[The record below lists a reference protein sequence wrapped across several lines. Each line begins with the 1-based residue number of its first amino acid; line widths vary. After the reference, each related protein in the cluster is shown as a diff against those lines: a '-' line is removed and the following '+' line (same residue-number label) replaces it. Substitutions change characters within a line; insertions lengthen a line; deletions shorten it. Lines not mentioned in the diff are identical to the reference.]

1 MAILPRSCVTLH
13 AQLLAADT
21 TLLVCVRVCIFSLS
35 FVKLNVR
42 PANSPWAP
50 NEQFLSSLRAFCL
63 FAARLGITYYP
74 IASFITHSSQP
85 FAAGHTFITVIAP
98 LMCLAPVLI
107 WDSRTTLFH
116 HFTGVTLALSLH
128 FRSVA
133 GVRMNLRPLADG
145 RPALPTTF
153 TRPVSRIACFVP
165 GRATSHLTA
174 STLLLSCL
182 GSPDCNTSE
191 RNISVDPRTS
201 NHHRRQK
208 TLATCRPGATGL

>member
-50 NEQFLSSLRAFCL
+50 NEQFLSSLRAFCF
-63 FAARLGITYYP
+63 FAARLGITCYP

-107 WDSRTTLFH
+107 WNSRTTLFH
-116 HFTGVTLALSLH
+116 HFTGVTLALS
-128 FRSVA
+128 
-133 GVRMNLRPLADG
+133 
-145 RPALPTTF
+145 PALSQRRRGENESPTSSLMGDRLF
-153 TRPVSRIACFVP
+153 PLHSRDQLV
-165 GRATSHLTA
+165 A
-174 STLLLSCL
+174 SRVLFLVVQL
-182 GSPDCNTSE
+182 P
-191 RNISVDPRTS
+191 I
-201 NHHRRQK
+201 
-208 TLATCRPGATGL
+208 